1 MEKLS
6 AYPGVS
12 PIVAPCLVG
21 RLIGKVVTYHQVHVA
36 RPHADILANDDIARP
51 GNDSDAIACTNAST
65 CSAEACGFNRI
76 NRIWRST
83 PVPREVA

>member
-12 PIVAPCLVG
+12 PIVAPCPVG

-36 RPHADILANDDIARP
+36 RPHADIPANDDIAP
-51 GNDSDAIACTNAST
+51 SG
-65 CSAEACGFNRI
+65 E
-76 NRIWRST
+76 
-83 PVPREVA
+83 